1 MTLLCRGAMSNIL
14 HFPGIIGTIINM
26 PSRDTNFFGFR
37 ILYAQFGRERLPFS
51 SIARNL
57 SKDKRFTHSQRSFST
72 PFIDKHWAISARSVA
87 KIQKE
92 VKLPLIDLQE
102 KVKSSAVIL
111 GELCGL
117 DVEDVGHM
125 VCKRPRILL
134 LDDQQVKRC
143 IKTLRNVGLKELN
156 IATMLKKSPGI
167 LTSRIENSLEE
178 KLEVLYNLEVHP
190 PFSVKDVLKI
200 ITKCPTLVST
210 CTPASV
216 EDKARFLLN
225 EIGFYR
231 HQLRKIIIRQPS
243 VLTFSKENIKI
254 KFDYCYVD
262 MGVPMPEIAHCPR
275 LWQCSL
281 KRLKERHKYLEHLNI
296 ITDKVDGYQLERIVT
311 LSDHHFVDTVALTS
325 FTEFQDFLRLG
336 THDI

>member
-1 MTLLCRGAMSNIL
+1 MTLLCRGAMSKIL
-14 HFPGIIGTIINM
+14 HCPCIVGTINM
-26 PSRDTNFFGFR
+26 ACKNTNLFGFR
-37 ILYAQFGRERLPFS
+37 TLYAQFGRERLPFS

-57 SKDKRFTHSQRSFST
+57 SKDKRFTRSQQSFGT
-72 PFIDKHWAISARSVA
+72 PFVDKHWAISDRSLV

-92 VKLPLIDLQE
+92 VKLPLTDLQE
-102 KVKSSAVIL
+102 KVKSSAAIL

-134 LDDQQVKRC
+134 LDDQQIKHC
-143 IKTLRNVGLKELN
+143 IHTLKNVGLKELN

-178 KLEVLYNLEVHP
+178 KLEVLYSLEVHP

-200 ITKCPTLVST
+200 ITKCPTLVSA
-210 CTPASV
+210 CTPASI
-216 EDKARFLLN
+216 EDKAHFLLN

-231 HQLRKIIIRQPS
+231 HQLRKIIMRQPS
-243 VLTFSKENIKI
+243 ILTFSKENIKI
-254 KFDYCYVD
+254 KFDYCYRD
-262 MGVPMPEIAHCPR
+262 MGVSMPEIAQCPR

-281 KRLKERHKYLEHLNI
+281 NRLKERYKYLKHLNI
-296 ITDKVDGYQLERIVT
+296 ITEKVDGYQLERIVT
-311 LSDHHFVDTVALTS
+311 LSDRHFVDTIALTS
-325 FTEFQDFLRLG
+325 FTEFQDFLRRG
-336 THDI
+336 YA